1 MSNITSL
8 IQTLENG
15 TRDYI
20 NASSSRPY
28 VEDDHGYLTKIDMV
42 SSKFIRLHK
51 QNLIIIDKN
60 STYSQS
66 SIAIVFS
73 NNAYYIV
80 LNNNSIVIV
89 DSNNLTVLNT
99 MNLSDI
105 HRSRDIIV
113 LNNGRILFV
122 NSIYDNYIVFFNQS
136 DSSPLNYIF
145 AYRYK
150 TNYSGPHELQ
160 I

>member
-1 MSNITSL
+1 MPNITSL

-15 TRDYI
+15 TCDRT
-20 NASSSRPY
+20 NASNPRLY
-28 VEDDHGYLTKIDMV
+28 VEDDYSNLTTIDMV

-66 SIAIVFS
+66 SIAAAFS

-105 HRSRDIIV
+105 HRSCDIMF
-113 LNNGRILFV
+113 LNN
-122 NSIYDNYIVFFNQS
+122 
-136 DSSPLNYIF
+136 
-145 AYRYK
+145 
-150 TNYSGPHELQ
+150 
-160 I
+160 